1 MEDTVTGV
9 DDLVAILV
17 AQGIEGVFTVVVTLV
32 VQPIIG
38 QFTKDEKE
46 RFVQPFNTHQ
56 GTAAESFQVNNLW
69 NDHKHILNNTQE

>member
-38 QFTKDEKE
+38 
-46 RFVQPFNTHQ
+46 
-56 GTAAESFQVNNLW
+56 
-69 NDHKHILNNTQE
+69 